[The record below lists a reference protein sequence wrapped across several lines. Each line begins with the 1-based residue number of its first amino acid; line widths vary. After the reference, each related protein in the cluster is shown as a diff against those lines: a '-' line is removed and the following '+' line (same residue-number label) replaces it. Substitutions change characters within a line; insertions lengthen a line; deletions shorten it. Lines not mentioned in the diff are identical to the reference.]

1 MNYVLFYSPGS
12 TSMAVHW
19 MLLELG
25 VPFDAVW
32 VKLHEGEQHSREYRK
47 ISPLGRV
54 PALFVDGETVC
65 ESSALLMLLAERHPE
80 GGLAP
85 LPGSEH
91 RAVWLETMIFFAN
104 TLLPAMRDWFYADQD
119 GAAELAPTV
128 RQRAQQRIEQA
139 WETLDAQLGRNGEYL
154 VGDALSTVDLMA
166 VMLMYR
172 SREMARPAT
181 QWPRLKAYAE
191 RLTARP
197 AYQQLQAREALSGWL

>member
-12 TSMAVHW
+12 ASMAVHW

-47 ISPLGRV
+47 INPSGRV

-65 ESSALLMLLAERHPE
+65 ESTALLMLLAERHPE

-85 LPGSEH
+85 LLGSEY
-91 RAVWLETMIFFAN
+91 RAAWLETMIFFAN
-104 TLLPAMRDWFYADQD
+104 TLLPAMRDWFYAGQD
-119 GAAELAPTV
+119 GAPELAPAV
-128 RQRAQQRIEQA
+128 RQLAQQRIEQA
-139 WETLDAQLGRNGEYL
+139 WETLDARLSRNGEFL
-154 VGDALSTVDLMA
+154 VGDALSTVDFMA
-166 VMLMYR
+166 VMLMR
-172 SREMARPAT
+172 WSRGMAKPAT